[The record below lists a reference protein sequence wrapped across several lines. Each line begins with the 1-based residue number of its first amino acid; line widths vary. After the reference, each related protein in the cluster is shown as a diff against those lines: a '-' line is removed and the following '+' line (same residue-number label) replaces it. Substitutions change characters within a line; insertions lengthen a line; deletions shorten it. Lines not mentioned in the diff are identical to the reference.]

1 MAMSDERQTDE
12 EHYREIAQKVREL
25 ARQSWIDEV
34 QAELRELADRIERM
48 AECLRASRARRPRP
62 GQTSKD

>member
-1 MAMSDERQTDE
+1 MSDERQTDE

-25 ARQSWIDEV
+25 ARQTWIEEV
-34 QAELRELADRIERM
+34 QEELRELADRIERM
-48 AECLRASRARRPRP
+48 AECLQATRARRPRP